1 MNEAVKM
8 IDDIKMKIEYY
19 KLACETFEK
28 NENVTQVLM
37 ANGASK
43 STSIELSYELQAGEY
58 TRNFNELGLK
68 RNIDIHKIINKYV
81 SLPDVNSIAVLGVGE
96 AKNWI
101 GYEGEIKTFYGLEL
115 SYSRLRYAY
124 DNLSKVSGI
133 KKCNLF
139 KGDATQKIFQNN
151 AVDLSITLHSIEPN
165 GNSQGTLML
174 ENAIECSSKYV
185 LLFEPDFS
193 TAPSEMKER
202 MLKHDYVR
210 NIDENLSKM
219 DSIIVKERFVMD
231 VQETENNLTTCW
243 VIEKK
248 FKSEATHKL
257 VCPISGCELTEY
269 PNFMYSP
276 ETGLAYPW
284 LGNFR
289 CVNKSDA
296 IFIGIAE

>member
-1 MNEAVKM
+1 M
-8 IDDIKMKIEYY
+8 IDDIEQKIQHY
-19 KLACETFEK
+19 KLACKTFNA

-37 ANGASK
+37 ENGASK
-43 STSIELSYELQAGEY
+43 STSIELAYELQAGEY

-81 SLPDVNSIAVLGVGE
+81 SLPDVKSVAVLGVGE

-101 GYEGEIKTFYGLEL
+101 GYEGEIEKFYGLEL

-124 DNLSKVSGI
+124 DNLSKLPGI
-133 KKCNLF
+133 KSYDLF

-165 GNSQGTLML
+165 GNYQGTLML

-193 TAPSEMKER
+193 TAPLEMKER
-202 MLKHDYVR
+202 MLKHDYVQ
-210 NIDENLSKM
+210 NIDENLSTM

-243 VIEKK
+243 IIEKK
-248 FKSEATHKL
+248 IKSDATDKF
-257 VCPISGCELTEY
+257 VCPISGCQLTEY
-269 PNFMYSP
+269 PNFMYSS

-289 CVNKSDA
+289 CINKTDA
-296 IFIGIAE
+296 IFIGMAE